1 MDDLEEE
8 MGDKIVQDMQQK
20 TIRNLE
26 DSEASDDSDNESVS
40 SSEDSSTP
48 EEMRMKELKSAV
60 ATMDAILDL
69 LFGYYTPIFANG
81 TAWDIDETFEHL
93 LLQFANIVLPTYRSR
108 HTQFLLFHF
117 GQLSP
122 DLIAKFAGA
131 CGHLALTKE
140 RIPQLVRLSA
150 ATYLASFV
158 ARGARIS
165 SQVVRDVFDLLGSH
179 LDYIRRTEEPTCRGP
194 ELVKYSL
201 YYALAQAVLYIFC
214 FRWRDLVVNSAD
226 PNYDIDE
233 LDDAALFDG
242 RELNWAPGIK
252 ECLTQN
258 IYSKLNPLK
267 VCSPSIVQQF
277 ARISRHLQFMY
288 IFPLLETNK
297 RLRLST
303 FLGATSASDGA
314 FGGIAR
320 ETALTGKLGESYHQL
335 DAYFPFDP
343 YQLPR
348 SKRWLEG
355 DYVQWKGIPGLDDD
369 DKDDDSSDSDESEE
383 DSDEDEA
390 GEEEVDTD
398 TESP

>member
-1 MDDLEEE
+1 MGNVRLLTKRCSSLVNAVLDCSWLGRDEAFLGHYLRFLGSLASAHGGYVEEVLKRLVAYFTDLPASTGHLPNQPVVRRSQLLARVHTTLKYLLRLIPSASARLSNVLPSKFPFPTDTTKAHISYVENLLKLIQYVPELKSEVLALITERLVKIDVQIQVDMDDLEEE

-48 EEMRMKELKSAV
+48 EEMRMKELRSAV

-69 LFGYYTPIFANG
+69 LFGYYSPIFANG

-194 ELVKYSL
+194 EL
-201 YYALAQAVLYIFC
+201 
-214 FRWRDLVVNSAD
+214 
-226 PNYDIDE
+226 
-233 LDDAALFDG
+233 
-242 RELNWAPGIK
+242 
-252 ECLTQN
+252 
-258 IYSKLNPLK
+258 
-267 VCSPSIVQQF
+267 
-277 ARISRHLQFMY
+277 
-288 IFPLLETNK
+288 
-297 RLRLST
+297 
-303 FLGATSASDGA
+303 
-314 FGGIAR
+314 
-320 ETALTGKLGESYHQL
+320 
-335 DAYFPFDP
+335 
-343 YQLPR
+343 
-348 SKRWLEG
+348 
-355 DYVQWKGIPGLDDD
+355 
-369 DKDDDSSDSDESEE
+369 
-383 DSDEDEA
+383 
-390 GEEEVDTD
+390 
-398 TESP
+398 